1 MMPWENNDYKAAA
14 LLIGIIIV
22 AIVIGLYITS
32 QYRAEQDPLKFQEN
46 QTATNQPI
54 HGAKLDVQKPII
66 ALSAP
71 GSILSSVTFSSFLI
85 SLLGVGT
92 SQISSWNLVSPLA
105 NLITLHFIQRFWQS
119 S

>member
-71 GSILSSVTFSSFLI
+71 GSSPIPENTQPINGLSQAFRIL
-85 SLLGVGT
+85 
-92 SQISSWNLVSPLA
+92 
-105 NLITLHFIQRFWQS
+105 
-119 S
+119 